1 MKEKVTKHRKS
12 GDGNQSLRYADLG
25 KVPGREESEPP
36 SSTRKST
43 GRRMIFWRMPEPSR
57 IHSVMTESC
66 IRFTLNAVL
75 STDEAKSSM
84 NLDCGGRLLP
94 VSP

>member
-43 GRRMIFWRMPEPSR
+43 GRRMPEPSR

>member
-1 MKEKVTKHRKS
+1 
-12 GDGNQSLRYADLG
+12 Q
-25 KVPGREESEPP
+25 GRERAAILNKKIDRPAHDF
-36 SSTRKST
+36 R
-43 GRRMIFWRMPEPSR
+43 RMPEPSR